1 MKSNLNTALA
11 AAGCAL
17 ALSIGSLVSTAAS
30 ATTITFS
37 GLAGAN
43 GTPVATYTEGGF
55 NLTTIVGQFF
65 QGQLFGN
72 PVPSI
77 FAGPLFGGPTTD
89 AIAVAQTAGV
99 PFTFSA
105 LDLAT
110 ANANTAYTFT
120 GLLHGAP
127 VFSVNDTVSSPA
139 GVFNTVLSGVSADVI
154 DTLVIA
160 ANIGAGGTSTNIDN
174 IVVNAVPGPI
184 AGAGLPG
191 FLAACCG
198 LLALARRRRRRRT
211 V

>member
-43 GTPVATYTEGGF
+43 ATPVATYTEGGF
-55 NLTTIVGQFF
+55 NVTTIVGQFF
-65 QGQLFGN
+65 QGQAFGN

-89 AIAVAQTAGV
+89 AIEVAQTAGV

-110 ANANTAYTFT
+110 ANASTAYTFT

-127 VFSVNDTVSSPA
+127 VFSVNDTVSPPQ
-139 GVFNTVLSGVSADVI
+139 VFNTVLSGVSADVI

>member
-1 MKSNLNTALA
+1 MNNATLA
-11 AAGCAL
+11 GIILAGGTFA
-17 ALSIGSLVSTAAS
+17 SAAS

-37 GLAGAN
+37 GLTGAN

-55 NLTTIVGQFF
+55 TVTTTVGQFF
-65 QGQLFGN
+65 QGQVFGN

-77 FAGPLFGGPTTD
+77 VAGPIFGGPTND
-89 AIAVAQTAGV
+89 AIAVADGGV

-120 GLLHGAP
+120 GTLLGAP
-127 VFSVNDTVSSPA
+127 VFSVNDTVSPPQ
-139 GVFNTVLSGVSADVI
+139 VFNTVLSGVSADVI
-154 DTLVIA
+154 DRLVIT

-174 IVVNAVPGPI
+174 IAVNVVPGPI

-191 FLAACCG
+191 LIAAASG
-198 LLALARRRRRRRT
+198 LMVWWRRRRKIA
-211 V
+211 